1 MLRNGKWFSYISNA
15 LWHKGLKVE
24 SKGNVILLKEI
35 EREWRVWGFCFFGD
49 AGERCTCIEAQFPEK
64 PKNRSYNIT
73 L

>member
-35 EREWRVWGFCFFGD
+35 EREWRVWGFCFFGMR
-49 AGERCTCIEAQFPEK
+49 ERAA
-64 PKNRSYNIT
+64 
-73 L
+73 LA